1 MAKLTRRGFLGQTS
15 AGMATLGLL
24 AAVPLATSPEMTDIA
39 ASDAAATELSAAEL
53 AGPLVAHISNLAT
66 GEISLMA
73 GTREIIYRDPELVAR
88 LLRAA
93 P

>member
-15 AGMATLGLL
+15 AGVATFGLL

-39 ASDAAATELSAAEL
+39 ASDAAATELTAAEL
-53 AGPLVAHISNLAT
+53 AGPIVAHVRDFAT
-66 GEISLMA
+66 GEIGLMV
-73 GTREIIYRDPELVAR
+73 GTREIIYHDSELVAR